1 MTEKTMFFVRGL
13 GFLLVDT
20 NGEEVLV
27 GPRGLGIPFNS
38 ERDEWLL
45 GTSAEIV
52 EADFHYR
59 WYAGEWVSYFD
70 ESGLSSDNPERVIS
84 RIEEAMTADYAA
96 EAHFAEA

>member
-1 MTEKTMFFVRGL
+1 MFFVRGL

-45 GTSAEIV
+45 GTSAESSKQI
-52 EADFHYR
+52 FTT
-59 WYAGEWVSYFD
+59 GGMP
-70 ESGLSSDNPERVIS
+70 ESGS
-84 RIEEAMTADYAA
+84 RISTRAVLVPTIRRE
-96 EAHFAEA
+96 